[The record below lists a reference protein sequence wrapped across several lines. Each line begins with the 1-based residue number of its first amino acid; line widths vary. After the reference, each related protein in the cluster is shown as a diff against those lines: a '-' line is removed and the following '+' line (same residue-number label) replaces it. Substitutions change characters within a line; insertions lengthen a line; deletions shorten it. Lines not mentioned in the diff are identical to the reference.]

1 MGAAFGVESSIPQP
15 QLGLGASC
23 ISADVGAILI
33 LPQKL
38 QQRRPHPPPPSARK
52 PWSRVFP
59 RQPTPPAFRI
69 LPKGKHPRAT
79 RQHHVPAEQRCCC
92 DTSVPAAL
100 RLAPQTPR
108 PQTPASTG
116 PWLCGAKMMGR
127 AGGRGAVPSGR
138 AQPASL
144 PSCSHRC
151 CRGRCVAVPDPGL
164 LFFRGK
170 MCPLPAS
177 SAEPLR
183 DHEAIPPPCL
193 SFPSGHG
200 PRGPGPAVTRLAKPK
215 IAFLA
220 TFHCCLAIAT
230 AGTMQGPG
238 ARRALP
244 APGVLGS
251 EGTGMDAGSP
261 GLCRVGTGPRRG
273 VWWQRGP
280 PRGWWWWWWW
290 QRRSS
295 LVPGSAAP
303 AICSGLTPAPT
314 ALGTARAPR
323 SGTPRAGSAAKRGQ
337 ELRQQERWAWAPWGW
352 GGPEV

>member
-1 MGAAFGVESSIPQP
+1 MHS
-15 QLGLGASC
+15 
-23 ISADVGAILI
+23 
-33 LPQKL
+33 LP
-38 QQRRPHPPPPSARK
+38 RS
-52 PWSRVFP
+52 
-59 RQPTPPAFRI
+59 
-69 LPKGKHPRAT
+69 
-79 RQHHVPAEQRCCC
+79 
-92 DTSVPAAL
+92 PAAVTDVAVAAAWPFPTL
-100 RLAPQTPR
+100 GCFFSMEKCAPSQLAVR
-108 PQTPASTG
+108 S
-116 PWLCGAKMMGR
+116 
-127 AGGRGAVPSGR
+127 
-138 AQPASL
+138 
-144 PSCSHRC
+144 
-151 CRGRCVAVPDPGL
+151 RCVTT
-164 LFFRGK
+164 K
-170 MCPLPAS
+170 QS
-177 SAEPLR
+177 
-183 DHEAIPPPCL
+183 PPPCL